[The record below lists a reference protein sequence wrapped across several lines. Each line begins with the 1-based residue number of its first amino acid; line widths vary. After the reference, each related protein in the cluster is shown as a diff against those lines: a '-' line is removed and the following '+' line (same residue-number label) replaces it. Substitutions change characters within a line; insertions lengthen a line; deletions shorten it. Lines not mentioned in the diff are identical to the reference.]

1 MRKQVQ
7 GIGDNCR
14 SAMDELR
21 NRRRRRDWLNRTVR
35 YLTARP
41 LRPWFILPETTPKT
55 SIRASLVHN
64 LVIAISV
71 MLFAGCTSTPKSY
84 YKADPAA
91 DFTQYKTYGFYK
103 DLSTDHSDYE
113 SMESS
118 LLKVAVAQELE
129 KLGMSYSNAPD
140 IMVNFYIHTKE
151 KIKSRSVPTTSAY
164 HGYET
169 QIDQYTEGT
178 LNIDIVDTKTK
189 KLVCEGLMT
198 GREESFL

>member
-1 MRKQVQ
+1 MNTVT
-7 GIGDNCR
+7 R
-14 SAMDELR
+14 SLFR
-21 NRRRRRDWLNRTVR
+21 
-35 YLTARP
+35 
-41 LRPWFILPETTPKT
+41 
-55 SIRASLVHN
+55 N
-64 LVIAISV
+64 LVIASSV
-71 MLFAGCTSTPKSY
+71 ILLAGCASTPKSY
-84 YKADPAA
+84 YNADPTA
-91 DFTQYKTYGFYK
+91 DFSQYKSYGFYA

-129 KLGMSYSNAPD
+129 LLGMSHSNTPD

-151 KIKSRSVPTTSAY
+151 KIQSRSVPTTSAYYGYRSPYYHPWGGY

-189 KLVCEGLMT
+189 KLVWEGFIT
-198 GREESFL
+198 GRVTQKKLRELETTIDNAVRAIMKGYPGQ